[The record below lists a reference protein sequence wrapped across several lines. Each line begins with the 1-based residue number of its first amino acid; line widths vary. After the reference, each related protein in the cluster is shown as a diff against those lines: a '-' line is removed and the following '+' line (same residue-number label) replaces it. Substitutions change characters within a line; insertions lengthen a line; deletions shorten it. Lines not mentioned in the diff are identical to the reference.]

1 LIAELCLVPFCEVP
15 SVRTVAGSL
24 AKSLAQRMIGCQD
37 VARRP
42 SDGAS
47 VVFMSQN
54 QRTGDV
60 QYVM

>member
-24 AKSLAQRMIGCQD
+24 AKSLPQRMIGCQD
-37 VARRP
+37 VARP

-47 VVFMSQN
+47 VVRMAQN
-54 QRTGDV
+54 QRTGDL